1 MSLYKIPNGK
11 PNDSEEYLSLNENY
25 YDILSDCKSL
35 LSDNNMNSIRIIFN
49 EIVDINSIKRQIY
62 INGIIDMSNEILYS
76 QFLNTFLDYIS
87 ELDSFINLPK
97 IYQQEQDQEKS
108 INNSGYKNIFDKV
121 YYVTSS
127 KRQNI
132 YDINGNISYLEDL
145 LAQKEFENK
154 LKILI
159 FWKDEKD
166 LEENMSEYLS
176 LAKNYNLY
184 MNFIFISNINNFIQ
198 KKKFLQENNYYRILE
213 DNNDKMKDN
222 IYYIFD
228 DKFLHNKYH
237 VIKYPWFVI
246 LSKNNDIFC
255 SGILRLENIKNKIDN
270 FIGVNPDSK
279 QNINNLFW
287 IDLSNKIKLNLV
299 RKINLIFIF
308 NSKKK

>member
-1 MSLYKIPNGK
+1 MSLIKIPDGK

-49 EIVDINSIKRQIY
+49 EIVDINSLKRQIY

-97 IYQQEQDQEKS
+97 IYQQEQDLEKS

-159 FWKDEKD
+159 FWKNEKD
-166 LEENMSEYLS
+166 LEENM
-176 LAKNYNLY
+176 
-184 MNFIFISNINNFIQ
+184 
-198 KKKFLQENNYYRILE
+198 
-213 DNNDKMKDN
+213 
-222 IYYIFD
+222 
-228 DKFLHNKYH
+228 
-237 VIKYPWFVI
+237 
-246 LSKNNDIFC
+246 
-255 SGILRLENIKNKIDN
+255 
-270 FIGVNPDSK
+270 
-279 QNINNLFW
+279 
-287 IDLSNKIKLNLV
+287 
-299 RKINLIFIF
+299 
-308 NSKKK
+308 

>member
-198 KKKFLQENNYYRILE
+198 KKKFI
-213 DNNDKMKDN
+213 
-222 IYYIFD
+222 
-228 DKFLHNKYH
+228 
-237 VIKYPWFVI
+237 
-246 LSKNNDIFC
+246 
-255 SGILRLENIKNKIDN
+255 
-270 FIGVNPDSK
+270 
-279 QNINNLFW
+279 
-287 IDLSNKIKLNLV
+287 
-299 RKINLIFIF
+299 
-308 NSKKK
+308 